1 MSDLQSSAKDACRI
15 DRDRL
20 RAKYPVALPR
30 AEAAAAALSQQ
41 FDPKPKDVL
50 CITGEI
56 DSCGRPYVLVSISQ
70 WPSNGSRVPR
80 HRDVWSGLP
89 DYPKS
94 IMGVPVYRSIVGCF
108 GQNLPWRYG
117 EPCVEETGLAG
128 LGQDDSGDDSGPPPP
143 PPPLQIV
150 PWKIALGVA
159 GISVI
164 AGGIGFA
171 VGYWVGSGGASAAM
185 SGLGSTQQPVF
196 VMPAGHVQPQ
206 VQQVQQQV
214 QPQVQQPQMIAV
226 PIRVANKPRR
236 KKPRA

>member
-1 MSDLQSSAKDACRI
+1 MSDLEPSAKDACRI

-20 RAKYPVALPR
+20 RARHPVALPR

-41 FDPKPKDVL
+41 FGPKPKDVL
-50 CITGEI
+50 CITGEV

-70 WPSNGSRVPR
+70 WRSDGSRAPR
-80 HRDVWSGLP
+80 LQDTWSGLP

-94 IMGVPVYRSIVGCF
+94 ILGVPVYRSIVGCF
-108 GQNLPWRYG
+108 GQNLPGRFG
-117 EPCVEETGLAG
+117 QPCVQETGLAG
-128 LGQDDSGDDSGPPPP
+128 LGQDDDSGDAPPP

-171 VGYWVGSGGASAAM
+171 IGYWVGSGGASAAM

-196 VMPAGHVQPQ
+196 VMPPAGHVQPQ
-206 VQQVQQQV
+206 VQQVQ
-214 QPQVQQPQMIAV
+214 PQIQQPQMIAV
-226 PIRVANKPRR
+226 PIRVANKPQR
-236 KKPRA
+236 KKPKA